1 VKETENIMANQTT
14 VTNTAAKKKLPVV
27 GQSMDID
34 AELKK
39 FEVDEAKRLGLDSK
53 VDQWVEDMVGHGFKK
68 SERGKITLLIGGL
81 TLAQDFLIEG
91 GLKGIGYQVQ
101 MLDVP
106 TTDGFQ
112 TGKEFGNRGQCNPTY
127 FTVGNL
133 VQYLITLRDKH
144 GMSAKDIVANYVFL
158 TAGACGPCRFG
169 MYVTEYRKAL
179 RDAGFDGF
187 RVMLFQQTG
196 GLKQAT
202 GDEVGLE
209 LNPTFFWAIVKGMI
223 AGDVI
228 NAIGYRLRPYEV
240 VKGSTNVALEK
251 AKKVLYDAL
260 EQKTNIMLALWKCKP
275 ILGAVEVDKT
285 MVKPKVSIIGEF
297 WAMTTEG
304 DGNYQLQSFLEQE
317 GAECD
322 IQLLAA
328 WILYTLWE
336 VKNDTQ
342 QRADLREHDTAKYGL
357 GGGGPMAVFQK
368 MAIGRAGDF
377 GVRALFQSFA
387 HAAGLYG
394 FKLPDMEA
402 IAEVSHD
409 YYNNDLRGG
418 EGHMEVGKLIMNV
431 VHQKAHMT
439 LSVKPFGCMPSAG
452 VSDGVQSA
460 ITEKF
465 PGTIFC
471 PVETSGDG
479 RVNFYSRVQM
489 YLFKAKQ
496 AAQAEYERAL
506 TENGVTREQ
515 VKAFLDSSP
524 KFRSPFYKPAHIYAG
539 NNADLVAAIAPY
551 ITKTRAQ
558 RWRGRV
564 TSFVKGSKAA
574 VVKTP
579 HLTIQMIQTAVKEAP
594 SVVARAKEDLTMF
607 REMRAEKKR
616 AAKVS
621 EHTMDAAAE
630 E

>member
-1 VKETENIMANQTT
+1 MSNQTST
-14 VTNTAAKKKLPVV
+14 VTTSKKKLPIA
-27 GQSMDID
+27 GQNLDID
-34 AELKK
+34 AELKA
-39 FEVDEAKRLGLDSK
+39 FEETERARLGLDGK
-53 VDQWVEDMVGHGFKK
+53 VNHWVEDMVGLGFKK
-68 SERGKITLLIGGL
+68 SERSKITLLIGGL
-81 TLAQDFLIEG
+81 TLAQDYLIEG
-91 GLKGIGYQVQ
+91 GLKGIGYNVQ

-106 TTDGFQ
+106 TTEGFQ

-144 GMSAKDIVANYVFL
+144 GMTAKEVVEKFVFL

-196 GLKQAT
+196 GIKQAT

-228 NAIGYRLRPYEV
+228 NAIGYRMRPYEV
-240 VKGSTNVALEK
+240 VPGATNKALTE
-251 AKKVLYDAL
+251 AKKVLYRAL
-260 EQKTNIMLALWKCKP
+260 ENKDNIMHALWQCKP
-275 ILGAVEVDKT
+275 ILAAVEVDKT
-285 MVKPKVSIIGEF
+285 RVKPKVSIIGEF

-304 DGNYQLQSFLEQE
+304 DGNYQLQTFLEEE

-336 VKNDTQ
+336 VKNDTKE
-342 QRADLREHDTAKYGL
+342 RKDLREFDTSKYGL
-357 GGGGPMAVFQK
+357 GGGGPLAVFEK
-368 MAIGRAGDF
+368 LAIGYAGDF
-377 GVRALFQSFA
+377 GIRLLFQSFA

-394 FKLPDMEA
+394 FKLPDMEK
-402 IAEVSHD
+402 IAEVSHG

-496 AAQAEYERAL
+496 AAQAEYTRAL
-506 TENGVTREQ
+506 EENGVTREQ
-515 VKAFLDSSP
+515 VQAFLESSP
-524 KFRSPFYKPAHIYAG
+524 RFRSPLYKAAHIYCG
-539 NNADLVAAIAPY
+539 NNADMVAAIAPY
-551 ITKTRAQ
+551 ITKTRGQ
-558 RWRGRV
+558 RW
-564 TSFVKGSKAA
+564 AA
-574 VVKTP
+574 RLTNALTGGKTAVQQTP
-579 HLTIQMIQTAVKEAP
+579 HMVVNFFEQAKADAPKIAERVKE
-594 SVVARAKEDLTMF
+594 DITLF
-607 REMRAEKKR
+607 REIRAMKK
-616 AAKVS
+616 AQKKNPVQ
-621 EHTMDAAAE
+621 TMDAAAE

>member
-1 VKETENIMANQTT
+1 MSNQVSSTT
-14 VTNTAAKKKLPVV
+14 TGKKKLPIA
-27 GQSMDID
+27 GQNLDID
-34 AELKK
+34 AELAK
-39 FEVDEAKRLGLDSK
+39 FEAEERVRLGIDK
-53 VDQWVEDMVGHGFKK
+53 NVEHWVEDMVGLGFKK
-68 SERGKITLLIGGL
+68 SERSKVTLLIGGL
-81 TLAQDFLIEG
+81 TLAQDYLIEG
-91 GLKGIGYQVQ
+91 ALKGVGYNVQ

-106 TTDGFQ
+106 TTEAFQ

-144 GMSAKDIVANYVFL
+144 GMSAQDIVNKYVFV

-196 GLKQAT
+196 GIKQAT

-228 NAIGYRLRPYEV
+228 NAIGYRMRPYEV
-240 VKGSTNVALEK
+240 VPGATNKALTE
-251 AKKVLYDAL
+251 AKKVLYRAL
-260 EQKTNIMLALWKCKP
+260 EEKTNVMHALWKCKP
-275 ILGAVEVDKT
+275 ILAGVEVDKT
-285 MVKPKVSIIGEF
+285 RVKPKVSIIGEF

-304 DGNYQLQSFLEQE
+304 DGNYQLQEFLETE

-336 VKNDTQ
+336 VKNDTKE
-342 QRADLREHDTAKYGL
+342 RKDLREMDTSKYGL
-357 GGGGPMAVFQK
+357 GGGGPLAVFQK
-368 MAIGRAGDF
+368 LAIGYAGDF
-377 GVRALFQSFA
+377 GIRLLFQSFA

-394 FKLPDMEA
+394 FKLPDMEK
-402 IAEVSHD
+402 IAEVSHG

-496 AAQAEYERAL
+496 AAQAEYTRAL
-506 TENGVTREQ
+506 EENGVTREQ
-515 VKAFLDSSP
+515 VQAFLESSP
-524 KFRSPFYKPAHIYAG
+524 RFRSPLYKAAHIYCG
-539 NNADLVAAIAPY
+539 NNADMVAAVAPY

-558 RWRGRV
+558 RWAGRLTSLV
-564 TSFVKGSKAA
+564 TGGKTA
-574 VVKTP
+574 VQQTP
-579 HLTIQMIQTAVKEAP
+579 HMVVNLFEQAKADAP
-594 SVVARAKEDLTMF
+594 QIVERVKEDLTLF
-607 REMRAEKKR
+607 RELRSMKK
-616 AAKVS
+616 AQKKNPVA
-621 EHTMDAAAE
+621 TLDAAAE